1 MRALPM
7 VNIETGGFKLKVSF
21 WLCAF
26 IAATLATANG
36 ALFLAFVLAAAAH
49 EAAHVL
55 CLKLCG
61 ARVRS
66 LTLSL
71 GKFELETPD
80 ADSLPFLCA
89 LAVFLSGPMMSG
101 LLAVAANALGAGL
114 FARVNALLCAI
125 NLLPAAHLDGGR
137 ALALIF
143 RSLLPEG
150 FANGLAKTLSFAC
163 GVAVCAFGML
173 VIFRGARNPT
183 ALLFG
188 IYIII
193 DTLR

>member
-1 MRALPM
+1 MLN
-7 VNIETGGFKLKVSF
+7 VTISGFRLKISF

-26 IAATLATANG
+26 AAAALATANG
-36 ALFLAFVLAAAAH
+36 ALFLAFAAASAAH
-49 EAAHVL
+49 EGAHAL
-55 CLKLCG
+55 CLKVFG
-61 ARVRS
+61 ARARS

-71 GKFELETPD
+71 GKFELEAPE
-80 ADSLPFLCA
+80 AEALPFLCA
-89 LAVFLSGPMMSG
+89 LAVFLSGPAVSA
-101 LLAVAANALGAGL
+101 LLAYAANALGAEL

-143 RSLLPEG
+143 ERLLPEG
-150 FANGLAKTLSFAC
+150 VARRLIKTLSFAC

-188 IYIII
+188 IYIILG
-193 DTLR
+193 TLRA